1 MSKTRQRRRSNQRQ
15 IINPYHRIQ
24 TGTALP
30 IPDAGDYALF
40 DPIAATDKLMPYLR
54 FAGIC
59 VLAALAAAIVSGVM

>member
-1 MSKTRQRRRSNQRQ
+1 MSKARQRRRSNQRQ

-30 IPDAGDYALF
+30 IPDAGDYAMF

-54 FAGIC
+54 FAGVCI
-59 VLAALAAAIVSGVM
+59 LAAITAAVISGVI